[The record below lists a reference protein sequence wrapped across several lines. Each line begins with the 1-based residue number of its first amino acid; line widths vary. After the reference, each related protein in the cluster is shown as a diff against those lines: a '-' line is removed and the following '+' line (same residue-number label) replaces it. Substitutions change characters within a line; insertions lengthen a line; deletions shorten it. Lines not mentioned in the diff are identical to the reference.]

1 MYRKTTFAILCMLL
15 LLLAGQGIAQGS
27 GLRDRADRSI
37 RQTTIVLAIGRQA
50 VKKNKVYT
58 GSLAKAH
65 NHREYA
71 VWLFRQAN
79 YVRAIHHA
87 RRARVLAA
95 EAIRANQEQVQSE
108 LLAEDGTALPG
119 PVPSD
124 TELDEELEFNFN
136 ATIRSDEQA
145 CQMVDAGGGF

>member
-1 MYRKTTFAILCMLL
+1 MNRKFAFYMLGTL
-15 LLLAGQGIAQGS
+15 WLLLAGQVIAQGG
-27 GLRDRADRSI
+27 GLRERADRSI
-37 RQTTIVLAIGRQA
+37 RQTSIVLAIGRQA

-71 VWLFRQAN
+71 IWLFRQGN
-79 YVRAIHHA
+79 YVRAIHHS
-87 RRARVLAA
+87 RRSRNLAA
-95 EAIRANQEQVQSE
+95 EAIRANQQQVQAE
-108 LLAEDGTALPG
+108 LLADEGTALPG

-124 TELDEELEFNFN
+124 TELDEDLQFNFN

-145 CQMVDAGGGF
+145 CQMADAGGGF